1 MQLTKVMFDT
11 YRTSEYDATEPV
23 KPWNISPPVTNSDLT
38 AWSKNIRPQ
47 ANDYKEFKDEAYWTR
62 TKEKYV
68 ANLEACNLQ
77 HLIDDS
83 HIVTNP
89 DLDRSQTLWFFK
101 VLQDKITC
109 PAAKSIVQ
117 KHSILKNTRKLWKE
131 LCNHLDNSMNAVLRA
146 SKLSSYITSAR
157 LHSGTW
163 RGTQTNFILHFKEQ
177 LRLYNEISDEP
188 YTDKQGMTFLES
200 AIAGTKNLSQV
211 RTVHNTAQRAA
222 GIAATWMFD
231 KYCIELMEQTAVHN
245 DPLANANPRNQRQA
259 NVHHI
264 HNAAY
269 GTNYEADGQYNVNVH
284 DMDTDV
290 NQLSVN

>member
-1 MQLTKVMFDT
+1 MAHRKVRQVCPQAVKISESANFKDNLSTITIPTNDPKDYQLPLPVIARRKVMIAVTFFHQASCVNKGPINIMQLTKVMFDT
-11 YRTSEYDATEPV
+11 YRTSDYDATEVV
-23 KPWNISPPVTNSDLT
+23 KPWNISPPETNSDL
-38 AWSKNIRPQ
+38 ANWSKNARPQ
-47 ANDYKEFKDEAYWTR
+47 ANNYKEFKDEAYWTR

-117 KHSILKNTRKLWKE
+117 KHSILKNTRKLWEE

-188 YTDKQGMTFLES
+188 CTDKQLMNHT
-200 AIAGTKNLSQV
+200 
-211 RTVHNTAQRAA
+211 RTNKA
-222 GIAATWMFD
+222 
-231 KYCIELMEQTAVHN
+231 
-245 DPLANANPRNQRQA
+245 
-259 NVHHI
+259 
-264 HNAAY
+264 
-269 GTNYEADGQYNVNVH
+269 
-284 DMDTDV
+284 
-290 NQLSVN
+290 